1 VSELVTG
8 EAVVLDIRLARPAT
22 RAIAI
27 AIDFVIEFTALYLLT
42 IPLGYVA
49 SDAGASNSLI
59 AGLSLLVTVA
69 IFVGYATAIETLTR
83 GKSIGKYALGLRV
96 VRNDGGPIRF
106 RHAFVRALTGIFADF
121 FTTVGCGALF
131 TSLLNSRGKRIGDI
145 LAGTV
150 VIRERA
156 PRTTDRLPEVPPVL
170 ATWAANADLSRVPD
184 QLAMS
189 ARSFLGRFHELAP
202 PAREALGTRLA
213 GAMAGYV
220 SPPPPPGVPDWAYL
234 TAILAE
240 RRRRALQEQ
249 QPSGPQA
256 GQQGPRPTQPYDAGQ
271 AQPGAPAG
279 QPTTPWS
286 GQPGQPGGQPFGPPG
301 AQPAGQPPAPA
312 AGPQQWGPPTGS
324 PATAQSPNSQ
334 QQPDAQPTKPDNGF
348 APPG

>member
-1 VSELVTG
+1 MSELVTG

-27 AIDFVIEFTALYLLT
+27 AIDFAIEFTALYLLT

-49 SDAGASNSLI
+49 ADAGASDSLI
-59 AGLSLLVTVA
+59 AGLSLLTTVA
-69 IFVGYATAIETLTR
+69 IFVGYTTAIETLTR

-96 VRNDGGPIRF
+96 VRTDGGPIRF
-106 RHAFVRALTGIFADF
+106 RHAFVRALAGIFADF

-131 TSLLNSRGKRIGDI
+131 TSLLNSKGKRIGDI

-170 ATWAANADLSRVPD
+170 ATWAASADLSRVPD

-202 PAREALGTRLA
+202 AAREALGTRLA

-249 QPSGPQA
+249 PPA
-256 GQQGPRPTQPYDAGQ
+256 GQQPGQHPTQPYASGPGQ
-271 AQPGAPAG
+271 AGPPPAA
-279 QPTTPWS
+279 QPTAPWS
-286 GQPGQPGGQPFGPPG
+286 GQPGGQPFGPP
-301 AQPAGQPPAPA
+301 AGQRPAPA
-312 AGPQQWGPPTGS
+312 EDLRQWAPPAGS
-324 PATAQSPNSQ
+324 PASAPPPQ
-334 QQPDAQPTKPDNGF
+334 QQPNTQPTKPDNGF

>member
-1 VSELVTG
+1 MSELVTG

-27 AIDFVIEFTALYLLT
+27 AIDFAIEFTALYLLT

-49 SDAGASNSLI
+49 ADAGASDSLI
-59 AGLSLLVTVA
+59 AGLSLLTTVA
-69 IFVGYATAIETLTR
+69 IFVGYTTAIETLTR

-131 TSLLNSRGKRIGDI
+131 TSLLNSKGKRIGDI

-170 ATWAANADLSRVPD
+170 ATWAASADLSRVPD

-189 ARSFLGRFHELAP
+189 ARSFLGRFHELAA
-202 PAREALGTRLA
+202 PARDALGARLA

-240 RRRRALQEQ
+240 RRRRALQEH
-249 QPSGPQA
+249 QPAGAQP
-256 GQQGPRPTQPYDAGQ
+256 GQQGPAPTQPYGAPAP
-271 AQPGAPAG
+271 AQPQQGLPPGQPDQYGQYGHQGGKQFGPPAG
-279 QPTTPWS
+279 QPT
-286 GQPGQPGGQPFGPPG
+286 
-301 AQPAGQPPAPA
+301 APAP
-312 AGPQQWGPPTGS
+312 GPQQWAPPSGS
-324 PATAQSPNSQ
+324 PASAPPPSPPQPNS
-334 QQPDAQPTKPDNGF
+334 QPTKPDNGF